1 MSSVT
6 KTILIGC
13 AALIILGFILEKP
26 HAAIDPESIVGMW
39 TFEEGEGEV
48 VKDISGNGNDGTFF
62 IHRFWD
68 GQHDGIGAFPL
79 DKNLVKPKWVDGKF
93 GTALNF
99 KGIVGGP
106 DDWGVPHDRG
116 AGVVHIPK
124 FSLVAPAKDATITFW
139 TKLGDIDPVEYDCDI
154 LSFEPLGDPRLNIH
168 FPWDN
173 KVMWSHGR
181 QRHSAGEIPKET
193 LGNWEFWTFVRSTAE
208 NYMRVLRNMEEFSIK
223 ENVPADHPDLADNE
237 HWFRLNGDA
246 PWSIGG
252 RRGTPYTG
260 IIDELGVFNAVL
272 SDETL
277 TEIMKNGL
285 QETAFAVDPPFAVEP
300 SQKLTTTWGQ
310 IKEKD

>member
-39 TFEEGEGEV
+39 TFEEGEGEE

-62 IHRFWD
+62 VKRLEHTPLRRFVK
-68 GQHDGIGAFPL
+68 
-79 DKNLVKPKWVDGKF
+79 KNLVVPKWVDGQF
-93 GTALNF
+93 GTALDF
-99 KGIVGGP
+99 RGIVGGP

-116 AGVVHIPK
+116 VGVVHIPK
-124 FSLVAPAKDATITFW
+124 FSLVAPVKDTTITFW

-154 LSFEPLGDPRLNIH
+154 LSFDGLGSAPLTIH
-168 FPWDN
+168 FPWGN
-173 KVMWSHGR
+173 KVMWLHGQ
-181 QRHSAGEIPKET
+181 QRHSAGEMPKET
-193 LGNWEFWTFVRSTAE
+193 LGNWEFWAFVRSTAE
-208 NYMRVLRNMEEFSIK
+208 NYMRVLRNMAELSIEED
-223 ENVPADHPDLADNE
+223 VPADHPEFATNA
-237 HWFRLNGDA
+237 HWSKVNGDI
-246 PWSIGG
+246 PWIIGG
-252 RRGTPYTG
+252 RHGTPYTG
-260 IIDELGVFNAVL
+260 IIDEVGVFSAVL

-285 QETAFAVDPPFAVEP
+285 EETAFAVDPPFAVAP
-300 SQKLTTTWGQ
+300 TQKLTTTWGQ